1 MLRDY
6 RFAAT
11 LQNAFTDHFLT
22 FAAAASH
29 MDFIAGF
36 RKTGGGGLVPE
47 VMSMSRSL
55 RAAQA

>member
-36 RKTGGGGLVPE
+36 QQTGDGGVVLE
-47 VMSMSRSL
+47 VTARSL
-55 RAAQA
+55 WAAQA